1 MNLYQNTSFNKNVSE
16 PKALQS
22 KYQDLLMSQI
32 QPWNSNFFLLW
43 EATSDFNGFQSTYHL
58 K

>member
-32 QPWNSNFFLLW
+32 QPWNSNFFYYGKPLL
-43 EATSDFNGFQSTYHL
+43 TLMGSNQLTI
-58 K
+58 